1 MLLLTQ
7 ACLPCRFWANV
18 YQARLLNGASSA
30 SWELVLSGCSLHLLL
45 DAVCPAQCQAL
56 RQLQPMHSPCSH
68 LVPTSGHA
76 ALQLLDVVLGQDLP
90 DVNAST
96 VFYKIFAPLVATI
109 GLVAF
114 ALVLAL
120 VEQLVLQVLEDNVK
134 RGSRVFETGHVSHE
148 AVQNLRVVWPLE
160 LLLREQLQL
169 PVLGTNPTISAL
181 VNVFEAGHM
190 SPHAFV

>member
-1 MLLLTQ
+1 MLLLTLT
-7 ACLPCRFWANV
+7 CLRCRFWANV
-18 YQARLLNGASSA
+18 YQVRLLNCGSSA
-30 SWELVLSGCSLHLLL
+30 CWVLVLSGCSLHLLL
-45 DAVCPAQCQAL
+45 VDACPTQSQAL
-56 RQLQPMHSPCSH
+56 CQLQHIHSPCCH
-68 LVPTSGHA
+68 LVVIPGDA

-134 RGSRVFETGHVSHE
+134 RGSRVFETGHVSHQ
-148 AVQNLRVVWPLE
+148 AVQ
-160 LLLREQLQL
+160 
-169 PVLGTNPTISAL
+169 I
-181 VNVFEAGHM
+181 
-190 SPHAFV
+190 